1 MSVCHNVIVFLKQ
14 VKTWRLLVY
23 VSPGFMWMYVVFI
36 YIAPRSCKKTL
47 YLYRLIHAFIE
58 CTLHCTSK
66 WLVAPKLW
74 LELLFRSL
82 GFAAARNADNVQFY
96 NYSIIHFRFQV
107 DKPATFTVS
116 FNGASGQ
123 LHSYIRS
130 PSGGHED
137 CFIQEMDTG
146 LYAIRLGAAR
156 AVQFQ

>member
-1 MSVCHNVIVFLKQ
+1 MNVC
-14 VKTWRLLVY
+14 
-23 VSPGFMWMYVVFI
+23 SI
-36 YIAPRSCKKTL
+36 YIYIYTYISPRSCKKTL

-58 CTLHCTSK
+58 CILHCTLK
-66 WLVAPKLW
+66 LLVAPKLSLALVLW
-74 LELLFRSL
+74 SL
-82 GFAAARNADNVQFY
+82 GFAAARNEDDTQFY
-96 NYSIIHFRFQV
+96 NYSITYFRFQV

-156 AVQFQ
+156 AVKFQ